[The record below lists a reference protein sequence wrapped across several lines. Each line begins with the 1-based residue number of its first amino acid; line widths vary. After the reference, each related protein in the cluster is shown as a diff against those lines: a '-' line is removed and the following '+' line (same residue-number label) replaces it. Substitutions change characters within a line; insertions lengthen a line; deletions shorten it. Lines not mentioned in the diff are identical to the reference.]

1 MVGMRHLLLRY
12 FNLIYY
18 ISVCDIKLLCLFV
31 VEDGVPRLAAPL
43 QKGSAAV
50 SAPHGSVD

>member
-31 VEDGVPRLAAPL
+31 VEDGVPRLASMSHRSSPE
-43 QKGSAAV
+43 G
-50 SAPHGSVD
+50 